1 MKFSR
6 LSCVLAFMGIMVSAC
21 TSTDDEIYGEDTP
34 PAGALPSAEFTPN
47 SLPNEPFINDA
58 IRIVSTDEYAP
69 FYAIELMSDGHYLIT
84 YSRPYYYAPAVR
96 VSAKGNGNFTIRK
109 SRKASGSR
117 TRARYDED
125 STLTLY
131 NGDEYGTFTKI
142 GDKQYRLGNQML
154 IDLKEVTG
162 SDKSVAYINYNGM
175 VSHVYVNVS
184 EPMVNDATR
193 SLCRTWDLNSFE
205 LWVYWNGKYVVH
217 GKQTI
222 RDGQVESYFKASFGI
237 EEDEFLD
244 DDSEMCYKVIF
255 TSAGTYICFYLDGDV
270 EVAQWKWI
278 DKAQGTLHYEDSM
291 QNEDYDPE
299 WDGYVTVRFAGNQM
313 RIYEDYSETEEDI
326 TARIVAVN
334 TLTATNLR

>member
-1 MKFSR
+1 MKMKYLF
-6 LSCVLAFMGIMVSAC
+6 CMLAFLGIMVSAC
-21 TSTDDEIYGEDTP
+21 TESDDEINGNDTP

-47 SLPNEPFINDA
+47 KLSNEPFYSDA

-69 FYAIELMSDGHYLIT
+69 FYSLELMSDGHYLLT
-84 YSRPYYYAPAVR
+84 YSRPYYYAPSVR
-96 VSAKGNGNFTIRK
+96 VLENGKGNFTIRK
-109 SRKASGSR
+109 SRKASGTR
-117 TRARYDED
+117 TRASVDED
-125 STLTLY
+125 GTLILY

-142 GDKQYRLGNQML
+142 GDKQYRLGNQMM

-162 SDKSVAYINYNGM
+162 SDKSVAYVNYNGM

-184 EPMVNDATR
+184 EPMVNNATK
-193 SLCRTWDLNSFE
+193 SLCRTWDLNSLE

-222 RDGQVESYFKASFGI
+222 RDGHVESYFKSSFGI
-237 EEDEFLD
+237 EKEEYLDEDYEL
-244 DDSEMCYKVIF
+244 CYKVIF

-270 EVAQWKWI
+270 EVSQWRWI

-291 QNEDYDPE
+291 QNEDYDPL

-313 RIYEDYSETEEDI
+313 RIYEDYTETEDDM
-326 TARIVAVN
+326 TARLVAVN
-334 TLTATNLR
+334 TLTAANLR